1 MEELIP
7 IPMFKLYGDLSQ
19 EVRRSTYL
27 KFCEIPSGVL
37 FCTDVAA
44 RGLDMPNISWIV
56 QYDVP
61 SDPKSYIHR
70 IGRTARIG
78 ASGDAL
84 LFLLPSERPYV
95 DILKTKLNMQ
105 FNDMSVDDIM
115 AKLKVNLE
123 RNVNNDPLVE
133 AASLQHLIE
142 STVEESKEDDLKTM
156 AAKAYQSFIRSYATH
171 TKVTKEIFHVKNLHL
186 GHVAK
191 SFGLKDPPSVVGRAM
206 SKQRKKID
214 GKKLVAKGVRKQ
226 KSQSIKKLNVLDEF
240 AA

>member
-70 IGRTARIG
+70 VRSTLIG
-78 ASGDAL
+78 
-84 LFLLPSERPYV
+84 FC
-95 DILKTKLNMQ
+95 LKSNQL
-105 FNDMSVDDIM
+105 I
-115 AKLKVNLE
+115 
-123 RNVNNDPLVE
+123 
-133 AASLQHLIE
+133 SL
-142 STVEESKEDDLKTM
+142 SDWSYR
-156 AAKAYQSFIRSYATH
+156 AYWSH
-171 TKVTKEIFHVKNLHL
+171 W
-186 GHVAK
+186 
-191 SFGLKDPPSVVGRAM
+191 
-206 SKQRKKID
+206 
-214 GKKLVAKGVRKQ
+214 
-226 KSQSIKKLNVLDEF
+226 
-240 AA
+240 